1 MEHVIVSVTVDT
13 LPFTMRT
20 PDRTTRVQKTRC
32 ASPSRFPFTL
42 YPTRERP
49 HPRRKINQ
57 TKHELVAVADE
68 PLLTIPLSIHKRSK
82 QTAALVDTG
91 ASANF
96 IEEQLANGFHLKPPR
111 LLADKSVAGAWGSS
125 ITMTHY
131 VNIRFHHH
139 DSSYEE
145 TFYIVPTKLP
155 RPLVLGLPFLRAN
168 PTLLRALIPDRPPVS
183 ANLSFIGP
191 RRARRMLR
199 CLDNE
204 AFLLWVSDQ
213 DQPVS
218 TTLSKDIIDH
228 YGDVVVDELRK
239 RSGGGTTSTPTIQ
252 HHITLKPEAAPV
264 AKRAYRLS
272 PADQHRKK

>member
-1 MEHVIVSVTVDT
+1 M
-13 LPFTMRT
+13 
-20 PDRTTRVQKTRC
+20 
-32 ASPSRFPFTL
+32 
-42 YPTRERP
+42 
-49 HPRRKINQ
+49 
-57 TKHELVAVADE
+57 AVADE

-183 ANLSFIGP
+183 ENLSFIGP

-239 RSGGGTTSTPTIQ
+239 RSGGDTTSTPTIQ

-272 PADQHRKK
+272 PADQQELEIQLKELIADGKITPSDSPYASPILFVKKRDGSKQLWVDLSVIKWNDGQVI